1 MKQGL
6 RRFLAIAG
14 GGIACS
20 LCVPATCAEAA
31 KPRATLPLRYATAC
45 PPPGDPTAITIKDSD
60 KGPMVTFER
69 PDLGAL
75 DSRDDNLAFVSRRFF
90 FKLRTAT
97 ELIEF
102 QGHAEDGELEGLLS
116 DAHGA
121 RRIALP
127 LVPAG
132 AKPACGAKP

>member
-6 RRFLAIAG
+6 RRFHVIAG
-14 GGIACS
+14 GIAFS
-20 LCVPATCAEAA
+20 LCASPEGAEAA

-45 PPPGDPTAITIKDSD
+45 PPPGDPNAIAIKDSD
-60 KGPMVTFER
+60 KGPVVTFER
-69 PDLGAL
+69 TDLGAL

-102 QGHAEDGELEGLLS
+102 QGYAKDGELDGLLS

-121 RRIALP
+121 RRITLP
-127 LVPAG
+127 VVPSG
-132 AKPACGAKP
+132 AKPTCGAKP